1 MHDVFLVIYLF
12 SRMCATLRRLVDGMV
27 SHAGSRKAYDRRLA
41 EFDLVKSRL
50 AQVLSFPT

>member
-1 MHDVFLVIYLF
+1 MFFFLIYPF